1 MGTSTRAEP
10 TTGKSRG
17 RASDP
22 ETELDEEREQQYD
35 LLTAALIGAAVGA
48 GITLL
53 LRRGPSG
60 RRPVGPLMRYA
71 GRGAALAG
79 LAGMQ
84 GARWAGGRG
93 LEGARWAGERG
104 LEGARWAGERAMEGA
119 RWAGPRAKR
128 GFNAAVE
135 RGEDLI
141 DRIPVD
147 DMVDQVRDYV
157 DTARSAINDVVKDEL
172 TDLRKAVRRQ
182 RKRIG
187 I

>member
-1 MGTSTRAEP
+1 M
-10 TTGKSRG
+10 
-17 RASDP
+17 DQ
-22 ETELDEEREQQYD
+22 DDEREQQYD

-60 RRPVGPLMRYA
+60 RRPVGHLAGYA

-79 LAGMQ
+79 LAGLE
-84 GARWAGGRG
+84 GAKWAGNRG
-93 LEGARWAGERG
+93 LEGARWAGGRAV
-104 LEGARWAGERAMEGA
+104 EGARWAA
-119 RWAGPRAKR
+119 PRARR
-128 GFNAAVE
+128 GFRTAVE
-135 RGEDLI
+135 RGEEMI

-147 DMVDQVRDYV
+147 DVVEQVRDYV
-157 DTARSAINDVVKDEL
+157 DTARGAINDVVKDEL
-172 TDLRKAVRRQ
+172 NDLRKAVRRQ

>member
-1 MGTSTRAEP
+1 MGRNRARES
-10 TTGKSRG
+10 G
-17 RASDP
+17 P

-60 RRPVGPLMRYA
+60 SRPVGPLMRYA

-79 LAGMQ
+79 LAGVD
-84 GARWAGGRG
+84 GAKWAGARG
-93 LEGARWAGERG
+93 LEGARWAGGRAA
-104 LEGARWAGERAMEGA
+104 EGARWAA
-119 RWAGPRAKR
+119 PRARR
-128 GFNAAVE
+128 GFRTAVD
-135 RGEDLI
+135 RGEELI
-141 DRIPVD
+141 ERIPVD
-147 DMVDQVRDYV
+147 DMVEQVRDYV
-157 DTARSAINDVVKDEL
+157 DTARDAINDVVKDEL
-172 TDLRKAVRRQ
+172 NDLRKAVRRQ

>member
-1 MGTSTRAEP
+1 MGRNRA
-10 TTGKSRG
+10 

-22 ETELDEEREQQYD
+22 EMELDEEREQQYD
-35 LLTAALIGAAVGA
+35 LLTAAIIGAAVGA

-60 RRPVGPLMRYA
+60 RRPVGPLVRYA

-79 LAGMQ
+79 LAG
-84 GARWAGGRG
+84 A
-93 LEGARWAGERG
+93 EGARWAGNRG

-119 RWAGPRAKR
+119 RWAAPRAQR
-128 GFNAAVE
+128 GFRTAVD
-135 RGEDLI
+135 RGEEMV

-147 DMVDQVRDYV
+147 EVVEQVRDYV
-157 DTARSAINDVVKDEL
+157 DTARGAINDVVKDEL
-172 TDLRKAVRRQ
+172 NDLRKAVRRQ

>member
-1 MGTSTRAEP
+1 M
-10 TTGKSRG
+10 
-17 RASDP
+17 
-22 ETELDEEREQQYD
+22 ELDEEREQQYD
-35 LLTAALIGAAVGA
+35 LLTAAIIGAAVGA

-60 RRPVGPLMRYA
+60 RRPVGPLVRYA

-79 LAGMQ
+79 LAG
-84 GARWAGGRG
+84 A
-93 LEGARWAGERG
+93 EGARWAGNRG

-119 RWAGPRAKR
+119 RWAAPRAQR
-128 GFNAAVE
+128 GFRTAVD
-135 RGEDLI
+135 RGEEMV

-147 DMVDQVRDYV
+147 EMVEQVRDYV
-157 DTARSAINDVVKDEL
+157 DAARGAINDVVKDEL
-172 TDLRKAVRRQ
+172 NDLRKAVRRQ

>member
-1 MGTSTRAEP
+1 MGTTTKAEP
-10 TTGKSRG
+10 TAGKSRA

-22 ETELDEEREQQYD
+22 EMDLDDEREQQYD

-53 LRRGPSG
+53 LRKGPSG
-60 RRPVGPLMRYA
+60 SRPVGPLVRYA

-79 LAGMQ
+79 LAGLE
-84 GARWAGGRG
+84 GAKWAGGRG
-93 LEGARWAGERG
+93 LEGARWAGGRAA
-104 LEGARWAGERAMEGA
+104 EGARWAA
-119 RWAGPRAKR
+119 PRAKR
-128 GFNAAVE
+128 GFNSAVD
-135 RGEDLI
+135 RGEELV

-147 DMVDQVRDYV
+147 AMVEQVRDYV
-157 DTARSAINDVVKDEL
+157 DTARDAINDVVKDEL
-172 TDLRKAVRRQ
+172 NDLRKAVRRQ

>member
-1 MGTSTRAEP
+1 M
-10 TTGKSRG
+10 
-17 RASDP
+17 DQ
-22 ETELDEEREQQYD
+22 DDEREQQYD

-60 RRPVGPLMRYA
+60 RRPVGHLAGYA

-79 LAGMQ
+79 LAGLE
-84 GARWAGGRG
+84 GAKWAGGRG
-93 LEGARWAGERG
+93 LEGARWAGGRAA
-104 LEGARWAGERAMEGA
+104 EGARWAA
-119 RWAGPRAKR
+119 PRARR
-128 GFNAAVE
+128 GFRTAVE
-135 RGEDLI
+135 RGEELI

-147 DMVDQVRDYV
+147 DVVEQVRDYV
-157 DTARSAINDVVKDEL
+157 DTARGAINDVVKDEL
-172 TDLRKAVRRQ
+172 NDLRKAVRRQ

>member
-1 MGTSTRAEP
+1 MGTTTKAEP
-10 TTGKSRG
+10 TVGKNRA

-22 ETELDEEREQQYD
+22 EMDLDDEREQQYD

-53 LRRGPSG
+53 LRKGPSG
-60 RRPVGPLMRYA
+60 RRPVGPLVRYA

-79 LAGMQ
+79 LAGLE
-84 GARWAGGRG
+84 GAKWAGGRG
-93 LEGARWAGERG
+93 LEGARWAGD
-104 LEGARWAGERAMEGA
+104 RAVEGA
-119 RWAGPRAKR
+119 RWAGPRARR
-128 GFNAAVE
+128 GFNSAVE
-135 RGEDLI
+135 RGEELV

-147 DMVDQVRDYV
+147 AMVDQVRDYV
-157 DTARSAINDVVKDEL
+157 DTARDAINDVVKDEL
-172 TDLRKAVRRQ
+172 NDLRKAVRRQ

>member
-1 MGTSTRAEP
+1 VGRNRA
-10 TTGKSRG
+10 

-22 ETELDEEREQQYD
+22 EMELDEEREQQYD
-35 LLTAALIGAAVGA
+35 LLTAAIIGAAVGA

-60 RRPVGPLMRYA
+60 RRPVGPLVRYA

-79 LAGMQ
+79 LAGV
-84 GARWAGGRG
+84 
-93 LEGARWAGERG
+93 EGARWAGNRG
-104 LEGARWAGERAMEGA
+104 IEGARWAGERAMEGA
-119 RWAGPRAKR
+119 RWAAPRAQR
-128 GFNAAVE
+128 GFRTAVD
-135 RGEDLI
+135 RGEELV

-147 DMVDQVRDYV
+147 EVVEQVRDYV
-157 DTARSAINDVVKDEL
+157 DTARGAINDVVKDEL
-172 TDLRKAVRRQ
+172 NDLRKAVRRQ

>member
-1 MGTSTRAEP
+1 M
-10 TTGKSRG
+10 
-17 RASDP
+17 DQ
-22 ETELDEEREQQYD
+22 DDEREQQYD

-60 RRPVGPLMRYA
+60 RRPVGHLAGYA

-79 LAGMQ
+79 LAGLE
-84 GARWAGGRG
+84 GAKWAGGRG
-93 LEGARWAGERG
+93 LEGARWAGGRAA
-104 LEGARWAGERAMEGA
+104 EGARLAA
-119 RWAGPRAKR
+119 PRARR
-128 GFNAAVE
+128 GFRTAVE
-135 RGEDLI
+135 RGEEMI

-147 DMVDQVRDYV
+147 DVVEQVRDYV
-157 DTARSAINDVVKDEL
+157 DTARGAINDVVKDEL
-172 TDLRKAVRRQ
+172 NDLRKAVRRQ

>member
-1 MGTSTRAEP
+1 M
-10 TTGKSRG
+10 
-17 RASDP
+17 
-22 ETELDEEREQQYD
+22 ELDEEREQQYD

-48 GITLL
+48 GVTLL
-53 LRRGPSG
+53 LRRGPTG
-60 RRPVGPLMRYA
+60 RRPVGPLIRYA

-79 LAGMQ
+79 LGGLEGAKWAGRYGMQ
-84 GARWAGGRG
+84 GARWAGD
-93 LEGARWAGERG
+93 
-104 LEGARWAGERAMEGA
+104 RAVDGA

-128 GFNAAVE
+128 GFQSAVE
-135 RGEDLI
+135 RGSDLV

-147 DMVDQVRDYV
+147 EVVDQVRDYV
-157 DTARSAINDVVKDEL
+157 DTAREAINDVVKDEL

>member
-1 MGTSTRAEP
+1 MGTTTKPGP
-10 TTGKSRG
+10 TTGKNRA

-22 ETELDEEREQQYD
+22 EMDLDEGREQQYD

-53 LRRGPSG
+53 LRKGPSG
-60 RRPVGPLMRYA
+60 RRPVGPLARYA

-79 LAGMQ
+79 LAGFE
-84 GARWAGGRG
+84 GAKWAGSRG
-93 LEGARWAGERG
+93 LEGARWAGGRAA
-104 LEGARWAGERAMEGA
+104 EGARWAA
-119 RWAGPRAKR
+119 PRAKR
-128 GFNAAVE
+128 GFNTAVE
-135 RGEDLI
+135 RGGDLI

-147 DMVDQVRDYV
+147 DVVEQVRDYV
-157 DTARSAINDVVKDEL
+157 DTARDAINDVVKDEL
-172 TDLRKAVRRQ
+172 NDLRKAVRRQ

>member
-1 MGTSTRAEP
+1 M
-10 TTGKSRG
+10 
-17 RASDP
+17 DQ
-22 ETELDEEREQQYD
+22 DDEREQQYD

-60 RRPVGPLMRYA
+60 RRPVGHLAGYA

-79 LAGMQ
+79 LAGLE
-84 GARWAGGRG
+84 GAKWAGGRG
-93 LEGARWAGERG
+93 LEGARWAGGRAV
-104 LEGARWAGERAMEGA
+104 EGARWAA
-119 RWAGPRAKR
+119 PRARR
-128 GFNAAVE
+128 GFRTAVE
-135 RGEDLI
+135 RGEEMI

-147 DMVDQVRDYV
+147 DVVEQVRDYV
-157 DTARSAINDVVKDEL
+157 DTARGAINDVVKDEL
-172 TDLRKAVRRQ
+172 NDLRKAVRRQ

>member
-1 MGTSTRAEP
+1 M
-10 TTGKSRG
+10 
-17 RASDP
+17 
-22 ETELDEEREQQYD
+22 ELDEEREQQYD
-35 LLTAALIGAAVGA
+35 LLTAAIIGAAVGA

-60 RRPVGPLMRYA
+60 RRPVGPLVRYA

-79 LAGMQ
+79 LAG
-84 GARWAGGRG
+84 A
-93 LEGARWAGERG
+93 EGARWAGNRG

-119 RWAGPRAKR
+119 RWAAPRAQR
-128 GFNAAVE
+128 GFRTAVD
-135 RGEDLI
+135 RGEEMV

-147 DMVDQVRDYV
+147 DMVEQVRDYV
-157 DTARSAINDVVKDEL
+157 DTARGAINDVVKDEL
-172 TDLRKAVRRQ
+172 NDLRKAVRRQ

>member
-1 MGTSTRAEP
+1 MGRNRA
-10 TTGKSRG
+10 

-22 ETELDEEREQQYD
+22 EMELDEEREQQYD
-35 LLTAALIGAAVGA
+35 LLTAAIIGAAVGA

-60 RRPVGPLMRYA
+60 RRPVGPLVRYA

-79 LAGMQ
+79 LAGV
-84 GARWAGGRG
+84 
-93 LEGARWAGERG
+93 EGARWAGNRG
-104 LEGARWAGERAMEGA
+104 VEGARWAGERAMEGA
-119 RWAGPRAKR
+119 RWAAPRAQR
-128 GFNAAVE
+128 GFRTAVD
-135 RGEDLI
+135 RGEEMV

-147 DMVDQVRDYV
+147 EMVEQVRDYV
-157 DTARSAINDVVKDEL
+157 DTARGAINDVVKDEL
-172 TDLRKAVRRQ
+172 NDLRKAVRRQ

>member
-1 MGTSTRAEP
+1 VGRNRA
-10 TTGKSRG
+10 
-17 RASDP
+17 RASGP
-22 ETELDEEREQQYD
+22 ETELDEDREQQYD
-35 LLTAALIGAAVGA
+35 LLTAAIIGAAVGA

-60 RRPVGPLMRYA
+60 HRPVGPLARYA

-79 LAGMQ
+79 LAGLE
-84 GARWAGGRG
+84 GAKWAGSRG
-93 LEGARWAGERG
+93 LEGARWAGD
-104 LEGARWAGERAMEGA
+104 RAVEGA

-128 GFNAAVE
+128 GFRTAVD
-135 RGEDLI
+135 RGEELV

-147 DMVDQVRDYV
+147 DMVEQVRDYV
-157 DTARSAINDVVKDEL
+157 DTARDAINNVVKDEL
-172 TDLRKAVRRQ
+172 DDLRKSVRRQ

>member
-1 MGTSTRAEP
+1 MGTTTKTEP
-10 TTGKSRG
+10 TVGRNRA

-22 ETELDEEREQQYD
+22 EMELDEEREQQYD
-35 LLTAALIGAAVGA
+35 LLTAAIIGAAVGA

-60 RRPVGPLMRYA
+60 RRPVGPLVRYA

-79 LAGMQ
+79 LAGV
-84 GARWAGGRG
+84 
-93 LEGARWAGERG
+93 EGARWAGNRG
-104 LEGARWAGERAMEGA
+104 IEGARWAGERAMEGA
-119 RWAGPRAKR
+119 RWAAPRAQR
-128 GFNAAVE
+128 GFRSAVD
-135 RGEDLI
+135 RGEELV

-147 DMVDQVRDYV
+147 DVVEQVRDYV
-157 DTARSAINDVVKDEL
+157 DSARGAINDVVKDEL
-172 TDLRKAVRRQ
+172 NDLRKAVRRQ